1 MRVNNIISEDLKILV
16 FRTNIKTSQSATTVR
31 KVLLPLDGVYSV
43 NIDLEDSENVL
54 RVECHPDASPKIIK
68 KLLAKL
74 GWNSTELSYEI
85 FDNSDSR
92 TAPNVD

>member
-1 MRVNNIISEDLKILV
+1 MTINNIISDDLKILA
-16 FRTNIKTSQSATTVR
+16 FRTDIGTSQSATIVR
-31 KVLLPLDGVYSV
+31 KVLLPLDGIYSV

-68 KLLAKL
+68 KLLDKL
-74 GWNSTELSYEI
+74 GLNSTELSYEI
-85 FDNSDSR
+85 FDSSDSA